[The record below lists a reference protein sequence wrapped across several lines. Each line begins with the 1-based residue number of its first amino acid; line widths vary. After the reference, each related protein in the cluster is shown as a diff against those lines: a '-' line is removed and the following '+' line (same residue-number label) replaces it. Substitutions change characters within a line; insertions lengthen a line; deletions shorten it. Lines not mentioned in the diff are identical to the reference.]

1 MEQNTHIVSEEAKF
15 NSWLSSEKK
24 KGLVD
29 IKLYPNNTST
39 ASKESFYAELNA
51 MNTAFQNG
59 RYEEIKY
66 L

>member
-1 MEQNTHIVSEEAKF
+1 MEQNTHIVSEETKF
-15 NSWLSSEKK
+15 NTWLSSEKA

-51 MNTAFQNG
+51 MSDAFQKG
-59 RYEEIKY
+59 RCEEIKY